1 MKKIEQKMLHA
12 ICNRENFRQ
21 SNTQV
26 IINPKCV
33 YVKLYNTIIYVLC
46 NGLEY
51 FSDGGFKTVTTSSRL
66 HALGANYS
74 TNIKKNKVNLL
85 SQHEMFQLC
94 RA

>member
-12 ICNRENFRQ
+12 ICNRENFRE

-26 IINPKCV
+26 VVNSKCL
-33 YVKLYNTIIYVLC
+33 YVKLYDTIIYVLR

-51 FSDGGFKTVTTSSRL
+51 YSDGGFNTVTTSSRL
-66 HALGANYS
+66 RALGANYS
-74 TNIKKNKVNLL
+74 TNENKNKVDLL
-85 SQHEMFQLC
+85 SQKEMYQLC